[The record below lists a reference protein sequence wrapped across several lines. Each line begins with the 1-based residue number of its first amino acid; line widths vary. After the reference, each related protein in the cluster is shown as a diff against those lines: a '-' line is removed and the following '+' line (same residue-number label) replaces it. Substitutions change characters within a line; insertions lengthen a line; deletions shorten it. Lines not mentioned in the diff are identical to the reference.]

1 MIDLFIDSA
10 NIKLIKELYK
20 LSIFK
25 GITTTPTFF
34 YKEGNYDF
42 ENEIKK
48 INKIVNGEIH
58 IEALGKDKNEI
69 VNIAKH
75 NNSLGNNIVA
85 KIPINKESIQAV
97 KILKKQKIKTNIHLI
112 FSLNQ
117 AILAAEAGADYI
129 CPLLGRMNDIGAN
142 GFNLLKDIINVFKY
156 YKFPT
161 KIMAS
166 SIRSPEDVIKSIK
179 LGIDAITIPPDIIN
193 MMFKHP
199 LTNIG
204 TETFMQSIQLSKK
217 IKDIMKTS
225 KEMPIVK
232 ENYTL
237 YKTLIT
243 MTEKKIGIGI
253 IINEKNILTGIITDG
268 DIRRTIINSKDSIN
282 KKVTDVMNKNP
293 ITVNSETYISEALE
307 IMENNRITTLIIVN
321 DLYIPIGFLG
331 IHDIFEPFKHK
342 IV

>member
-1 MIDLFIDSA
+1 MVNLFIDSA
-10 NIKLIKELYK
+10 NTKLIKELYN

-34 YKEGNYDF
+34 YKDGIYDF

-48 INKIVNGEIH
+48 INKLITGEIH
-58 IEALGKDKNEI
+58 IEALGKNKNEI
-69 VNIAKH
+69 VNIAKY

-97 KILKKQKIKTNIHLI
+97 KILKKHSIKTNIHLI

-117 AILAAEAGADYI
+117 AVLAAKSGADYI

-142 GFNLLKDIINVFKY
+142 GFDLLKDIITVFNY
-156 YKFPT
+156 YKFST

-166 SIRSPEDVIKSIK
+166 SIRSPEDVIKSLR

-204 TETFMQSIQLSKK
+204 TEIFAQSIQLSKK
-217 IKDIMKTS
+217 VKDLMKTS
-225 KEMPIVK
+225 KEMPIVR
-232 ENYTL
+232 ENFTL
-237 YKTLIT
+237 YETLIT
-243 MTEKKIGIGI
+243 MTEKKVGIGI
-253 IINEKNILTGIITDG
+253 IINSENILVGIITDG

-282 KKVTDVMNKNP
+282 KKVTDIMNKNP
-293 ITVNSETYISEALE
+293 ITIDSETYISEALE

-321 DLYIPIGFLG
+321 ESNTPLGFLG
-331 IHDIFEPFKHK
+331 IHDIFEPFKQK